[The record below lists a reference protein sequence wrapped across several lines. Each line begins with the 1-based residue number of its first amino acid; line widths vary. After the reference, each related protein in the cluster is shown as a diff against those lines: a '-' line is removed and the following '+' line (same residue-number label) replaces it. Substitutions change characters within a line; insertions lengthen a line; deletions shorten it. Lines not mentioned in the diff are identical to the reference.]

1 MSPDLRPLFEARSVA
16 IVGASER
23 NHYARAVFDN
33 MRRLGFA
40 AERIHPVNPTR
51 PEAFGRPCVP
61 RVSELAEPVDLAVI
75 VTPAATVNGVLDDC
89 GLRGVRAAI
98 VLSDGFA
105 EQGEA
110 GRALQEE
117 LAVTARTHGIAL
129 CGPNT
134 MGVVAPDA
142 GIGAWGGDL
151 PVALR
156 HGNVGAI
163 FQSSGMLNLV
173 LGLASARGV
182 GFHAAVSVGNQAVLS
197 AADYFEHL
205 VRDPGIGVIVAF
217 LEAVS
222 DGSRFVDALADA
234 ARLGKPVIT
243 LRAGRSARARQNIV
257 AHTGRLASS
266 SKVWDAAFAQHGV
279 IAVGNLDELI
289 EHAVLFSRAGPTAPG
304 GIGLV
309 TISGGDCTL
318 LADMAERVDAPLA
331 DPAPATAAQIG
342 EVLHKHNV
350 LANPLDVENTL
361 RSDPPAF
368 RRAVELLCA
377 DDALA
382 IVAYRFNL
390 PLRPT
395 DELRAG
401 YRFMA
406 ETARAHGR
414 LPVFLSRASETLDPA
429 WHALF
434 EELDAPF
441 LTEYERSLR
450 ALAALLRYRARP
462 MNGAQGTPLD
472 RPRQAKARTLL
483 DSPMN
488 YARTAALLDL
498 YGIPRAADALVG
510 DAAGAAAAA
519 ERIGF
524 PVALKLVSPELP
536 HKSEAGALRL
546 GVTSAADAASVY
558 HELVAKGG
566 GVTIEGVLVQRMER
580 GVAECI
586 VGIQHDPELG
596 SVVVAGLGGIFVEVF
611 DDAALRLPPVDGESA
626 RAMLASLRG
635 APLLEGAR
643 GRPVADRDALADII
657 VRVSAL
663 ASEVGDRI
671 ESLDLNPVIVRAAG
685 NGAVAVDALI
695 AMRSAISPGNSD
707 R

>member
-1 MSPDLRPLFEARSVA
+1 MSVDLRPLFEARSIA

-33 MRRLGFA
+33 VRRLGLA
-40 AERIHPVNPTR
+40 AERVYPVNPTR

-61 RVSELAEPVDLAVI
+61 RVSDLVESVDLAVI
-75 VTPAATVNGVLDDC
+75 VTPAATVNGVLQDC
-89 GLRGVRAAI
+89 GARGIRAAI

-105 EQGEA
+105 EQGDA
-110 GRALQEE
+110 GRVLQDQLTATAL
-117 LAVTARTHGIAL
+117 AHDIAL

-134 MGVVAPDA
+134 MGVVAPAA

-151 PVALR
+151 PSALR
-156 HGNVGAI
+156 DGNVGAI

-173 LGLASARGV
+173 LGLATARRV

-197 AADYFEHL
+197 AADYFEHF
-205 VRDPGIGVIVAF
+205 VRDPSIGVIIAF

-222 DGSRFVDALADA
+222 DGPRLLAALAEA
-234 ARLGKPVIT
+234 ARLGKPIIT
-243 LRAGRSARARQNIV
+243 LRAGRSLRAQQNIV

-266 SKVWDAAFAQHGV
+266 SRVWDAAFAQHGV
-279 IAVGNLDELI
+279 VAVGNLDELL
-289 EHAVLFSRAGPTAPG
+289 EHAVLFSRAGRTTPG

-331 DPAPATAAQIG
+331 DPAPDTAARIG
-342 EVLHKHNV
+342 AALHKHNV

-368 RRAVELLCA
+368 RAAVQALCA
-377 DDALA
+377 DDAVA
-382 IVAYRFNL
+382 IAAFRFNL
-390 PLRPT
+390 PAQPT
-395 DELRAG
+395 DELSVG

-406 ETARAHGR
+406 ETARAHGS
-414 LPVFLSRASETLDPA
+414 LPVFLSRASEMLDPA
-429 WHALF
+429 WFALF
-434 EELDAPF
+434 DVLDAPF
-441 LTEYERSLR
+441 LMEYERSLR

-462 MNGAQGTPLD
+462 AEGQLTASIDEVRRTN
-472 RPRQAKARTLL
+472 ARSCLAG
-483 DSPMN
+483 PMT

-510 DAAGAAAAA
+510 DAASAATAAA
-519 ERIGF
+519 RIGF
-524 PVALKLVSPELP
+524 PVALKLVSPDLP

-546 GVTSAADAASVY
+546 GVISATDAARGY
-558 HELVAKGG
+558 DDLVAAAG
-566 GVTIEGVLVQRMER
+566 GVDIEGVLVQRMEH

-586 VGIQHDPELG
+586 VGIQHDPEVG

-611 DDAALRLPPVDGESA
+611 DDAALRLPPVDHAGA

-643 GRPVADRDALADII
+643 GRPVADHDALADIV
-657 VRVSAL
+657 VRVSQL
-663 ASEVGDRI
+663 ACEVGDLI
-671 ESLDLNPVIVRAAG
+671 ESLDLNPVIVRADGA
-685 NGAVAVDALI
+685 GAVAVDALI
-695 AMRSAISPGNSD
+695 TLR
-707 R
+707 